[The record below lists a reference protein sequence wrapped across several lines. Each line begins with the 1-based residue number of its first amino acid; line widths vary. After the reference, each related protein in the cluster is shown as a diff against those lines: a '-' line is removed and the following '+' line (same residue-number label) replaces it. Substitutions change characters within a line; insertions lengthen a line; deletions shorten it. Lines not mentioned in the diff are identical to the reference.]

1 MTSIQFEDPITGNGD
16 FAFPKLTSAREY
28 CVTVWKDF
36 NDGAVTVGY
45 LTPDDT
51 IVYYQD
57 VEFIDDGSVIVM
69 LPSPGRFVVSVTGS
83 TDPIIRFNAEIVL

>member
-28 CVTVWKDF
+28 CVQLWKDF
-36 NDGAVTVGY
+36 GGGTATVGY
-45 LTPDDT
+45 LSPDDT
-51 IVYYQD
+51 IVAYED
-57 VEFIDDGSVIVM
+57 VSFTDDGGKIVM